1 MELKKI
7 GEFGNIFAHKLFS
20 KYPEMKNSCDVKEM
34 LLWSVLTVNIA
45 DPAYEESL
53 KISFISE
60 LNEIIIGHD
69 FNDNKRFSLTDNTL
83 TFIEEALK
91 YIEHLYPKSVSS
103 Q

>member
-7 GEFGNIFAHKLFS
+7 GEFGNVFAHRLFS
-20 KYPEMKNSCDVKEM
+20 KYPELKNSCELKDM
-34 LLWSVLTVNIA
+34 LLWSVLTVNI
-45 DPAYEESL
+45 DDQRVGESL

-60 LNEIIIGHD
+60 LNEIIIGHG

-83 TFIEEALK
+83 TFIEDALK
-91 YIEHLYPKSVSS
+91 YIEHVYPKSVAT

>member
-1 MELKKI
+1 MEFKKI
-7 GEFGNIFAHKLFS
+7 GEFGNIFAHRVFS
-20 KYPEMKNSCDVKEM
+20 KYPELRNNCDVKEM
-34 LLWSVLTVNIA
+34 LLWNVLTINVE
-45 DPAYEESL
+45 DPSYGESL

-69 FNDNKRFSLTDNTL
+69 FSDNKRFSLNDNTL

-91 YIEHLYPKSVSS
+91 YMDHVYPKSVSA

>member
-7 GEFGNIFAHKLFS
+7 GEFGNVFAHKIFS
-20 KYPEMKNSCDVKEM
+20 KYPELKNNCELKDM
-34 LLWSVLTVNIA
+34 LLWSVLTINVD
-45 DPAYEESL
+45 DPAYGEGL

-83 TFIEEALK
+83 VFIEDALK
-91 YIEHLYPKSVSS
+91 YIENIYPKSVST